1 MTKLSFFLLLFFGIV
16 GADPI
21 ELNSTTTPNCT
32 TPQKKL
38 KLSTYG
44 KNGSHPNNA
53 AEFQTLINTYADE
66 THYHGFGYINRI
78 YTQRRHNNDP
88 YHSRR
93 DDNYLSMIE
102 GYIYFPQTG
111 IYKIGVDGD
120 DAIEVYIDDTLITGW
135 YGGHARAG
143 HAVNIVE
150 VNATQGW
157 HKIAFH
163 HEDGSG
169 NDSYYLYWQRPTQSS
184 LSIVPASRL
193 YHCPPVISPV
203 PSICSARV
211 HGIGLSTYG
220 KNGSHPDN
228 ATQFQTLISTYADET
243 HRHGF
248 GYIDKIDTPSVNNN
262 DPYHPGTD
270 SNYLSIIEG
279 YIYFPQTG
287 IYKIGIDGDDAVEV
301 YINDTLI
308 TGRYGAH
315 SRVGHAVRIVDM
327 QASQGW
333 YKVSFHHE
341 EGGGSDNYY
350 LYWQPPS
357 GNTMDIIPASRYFH
371 CIPTVTKS
379 SCVIN
384 DPVNSTTNPRRIP
397 GSTIRYA
404 VEVNNEDEIVISDSI
419 VSDTIDSAHFDTGTI
434 ANLRIGTSPCNCL
447 SPGTT
452 SPNGANGTGD
462 GVSPVKLDLGDIAPH
477 GKKCGYFE
485 VKVK

>member
-1 MTKLSFFLLLFFGIV
+1 MKLSFLLLLFFGIL

-66 THYHGFGYINRI
+66 THRHGFGYIDNI
-78 YTQRRHNNDP
+78 YTPGYLNHDP
-88 YHSRR
+88 YHANP
-93 DDNYLSMIE
+93 DNYYLSIIE

-111 IYKIGVDGD
+111 IYKIGVNGD

-135 YGGHARAG
+135 YGGHARARQ
-143 HAVNIVE
+143 AQKVVE

-157 HKIAFH
+157 HKIVFH
-163 HEDGSG
+163 HEEGGGGD
-169 NDSYYLYWQRPTQSS
+169 DYYLYWQTPSQSR
-184 LSIVPASRL
+184 LSIIPASQL
-193 YHCPPVISPV
+193 YHCPPVVNPVSPDCPTPV
-203 PSICSARV
+203 L
-211 HGIGLSTYG
+211 GIGLSVYSKG
-220 KNGSHPDN
+220 GWHPDN
-228 ATQFQTLISTYADET
+228 AAQFQTLINTYANES
-243 HRHGF
+243 HRYGS
-248 GYIDKIDTPSVNNN
+248 GYLDNIHTPSPADNN
-262 DPYHPGTD
+262 PYHSDPD
-270 SNYLSIIEG
+270 DYYLSVIRG

-308 TGRYGAH
+308 TGWHGGHGAA
-315 SRVGHAVRIVDM
+315 GHAVRIVDM

-333 YKVSFHHE
+333 YKIAFHQE
-341 EGGGSDNYY
+341 DGGGSDNYY

-357 GNTMDIIPASRYFH
+357 GNTMDIIPASQYFH
-371 CIPTVTKS
+371 CTPTVTKS

-384 DPVNSTTNPRRIP
+384 DPVNGTTNPKRIP

-404 VEVNNEDEIVISDSI
+404 VEVHNKDEIVISDSI

-462 GVSPVKLDLGDIAPH
+462 GVSPVKLDFEDIAAH
-477 GKKCGYFE
+477 GKECGYFE